1 MALIEIVSMDRL
13 IKPVGEWDWIDTYAW
28 LVWFDRLED
37 WLLRVVSLLLLFVQS
52 FGEFFFFLENLE
64 WWKKKEINETRFWY
78 NRLTKRLKIDT
89 LLWLSFEKVCICLKV
104 LYLMLKKKIVRS
116 NFKRLFYFKGWS
128 NIFWIVNLNVC
139 DMR

>member
-13 IKPVGEWDWIDTYAW
+13 IKPVGEWDWTYTYAW

-37 WLLRVVSLLLLFVQS
+37 WLLRVLSLLLLFVQS
-52 FGEFFFFLENLE
+52 FGEFFFFLKNLE
-64 WWKKKEINETRFWY
+64 WRKKKEINETRFWY

-128 NIFWIVNLNVC
+128 NIFWIVNLSVC

>member
-13 IKPVGEWDWIDTYAW
+13 IKPVGEWDWIYTYAW

-37 WLLRVVSLLLLFVQS
+37 WLLRVLSLLLLFVQS
-52 FGEFFFFLENLE
+52 FGEFFFFGESRMT
-64 WWKKKEINETRFWY
+64 KKKRNKWNTVLIQSINKEIK
-78 NRLTKRLKIDT
+78 NRYFVVT
-89 LLWLSFEKVCICLKV
+89 LFRKSVYLFESVV
-104 LYLMLKKKIVRS
+104 FDVEKKIVRS

-128 NIFWIVNLNVC
+128 NIFWIVNLSVC

>member
-37 WLLRVVSLLLLFVQS
+37 WLLWVVSLLLLFVQS
-52 FGEFFFFLENLE
+52 FGEFFFFWRISNDE
-64 WWKKKEINETRFWY
+64 KKEINETRFWY

-128 NIFWIVNLNVC
+128 NIFWIVNLSVC

>member
-13 IKPVGEWDWIDTYAW
+13 IKPVGEWDWIYTYAW

-37 WLLRVVSLLLLFVQS
+37 WLLRVLSLLLLFVQS
-52 FGEFFFFLENLE
+52 FGEFFFFFEE
-64 WWKKKEINETRFWY
+64 SRMTKKKEINETRFWY

-104 LYLMLKKKIVRS
+104 LYLMLKKK
-116 NFKRLFYFKGWS
+116 LFDRILKDYSTLKGDQIS
-128 NIFWIVNLNVC
+128 FGSWI
-139 DMR
+139 

>member
-28 LVWFDRLED
+28 LVWFDRLEN

-52 FGEFFFFLENLE
+52 FGEFFFFWRISNDE
-64 WWKKKEINETRFWY
+64 KKEINETRFWY

-104 LYLMLKKKIVRS
+104 LYLMLKKKFFDPILKDYS
-116 NFKRLFYFKGWS
+116 TLKGDQIS
-128 NIFWIVNLNVC
+128 FGSWI
-139 DMR
+139 